1 MKNFLLTLFASL
13 FLLLGACASTP
24 TPEEEAAADET
35 TASEQGSSESGSVD
49 SSGSSDASSDASSGD
64 SSDGSSSESGATG
77 QDSDA
82 TVSSDQVGFAAEDET
97 QILIDEALELINRD
111 GVVYFDFDDFSLRSD
126 SLETLDE
133 VVPFVLQVLELS
145 PNSEVFI
152 GGHTDERGTPEYN
165 LGLGARRSEAVGR
178 YLRTNG
184 ISAESINT
192 TSFGE
197 SEPIDPGHNE
207 EAWSLNR
214 RAEISVIIN

>member
-1 MKNFLLTLFASL
+1 MKNYFLILLASL
-13 FLLLGACASTP
+13 FLLLGACATTP
-24 TPEEEAAADET
+24 PPEEEVATEPAETEQAATEEAAEEAADE
-35 TASEQGSSESGSVD
+35 AVAE
-49 SSGSSDASSDASSGD
+49 
-64 SSDGSSSESGATG
+64 
-77 QDSDA
+77 
-82 TVSSDQVGFAAEDET
+82 AAEEVVAEEQATEQAVAETAEQAAFAVDET
-97 QILIDEALELINRD
+97 QVLIDEALEIINRD
-111 GVVYFDFDDFSLRSD
+111 GVVYFDFDDFSLRPD
-126 SLETLDE
+126 SLSTLDD
-133 VVPFVLQVLELS
+133 VVPVLLQVLELS
-145 PNSEVFI
+145 PGSEIFV